1 MAKTEAAALPNRK
14 ERARAT
20 RRRIVEGAYRV
31 FCSRGYLNTTMEAI
45 AAEAGVAVQTVYFT
59 FHTKIEVLF
68 EAFDAAVLGPTET
81 PPDRRE
87 WFARLGAEPDP
98 IRSIELLVENVGEIL
113 QRVAPLAAVFQTLGS
128 IPEATE
134 RFHQRENLRRES
146 FARIAK
152 SLSTKGAFRP
162 GMKPSMAADV
172 LFVLLG
178 PLVYQA
184 MSAECGWS
192 HSTWKRW
199 ARETLSLEFYGAVS
213 TSRPNKV
220 R

>member
-1 MAKTEAAALPNRK
+1 MAKPKAPAPTRK

-20 RRRIVEGAYRV
+20 RRRIAEGAYRV
-31 FCSRGYLNTTMEAI
+31 FCARGYLSTTMEAI
-45 AAEAGVAVQTVYFT
+45 AAEAEVAVQTVYFT

-68 EAFDAAVLGPTET
+68 EAFDAAVLGPTEK
-81 PPDRRE
+81 PPNQQE
-87 WFARLGAEPDP
+87 WFARLGAEPNP
-98 IRSIELLVENVGEIL
+98 MIVIELLVESVSEIL

-152 SLSTKGAFRP
+152 SLSAKAPFRQ
-162 GMKPSMAADV
+162 GMSVSMASDV
-172 LFVLLG
+172 LFVLLS
-178 PLVYQA
+178 PLVYQSMTA
-184 MSAECGWS
+184 GCGWS

-199 ARETLSLEFYGAVS
+199 AREMLSLEFYGAAS
-213 TSRPNKV
+213 TTRPNGA